1 ILFGKTG
8 AAGMSMVLQKTNQE
22 TDDLVQSLVNST
34 GTAAKQAG
42 EMRKTM
48 EGQLDQLGDSWDA
61 LKLKIGKGITGTIG
75 LKGVE
80 LANKGLDL

>member
-1 ILFGKTG
+1 
-8 AAGMSMVLQKTNQE
+8 
-22 TDDLVQSLVNST
+22 VQSLVNST

-80 LANKGLDL
+80 LANKGLDLVNDAIDGVTKQFDRIKDYEKW

>member
-1 ILFGKTG
+1 QNMSKAEILDLSTILFGKTG

-61 LKLKIGKGITGTIG
+61 LKLKIG
-75 LKGVE
+75 
-80 LANKGLDL
+80 